1 MILESMNL
9 TDISAYVDQLQS
21 RGRYSFLK
29 SEAQAALHLTD
40 SALVK
45 TLWRLE
51 RRNRI
56 RTVKRGFYII
66 VPLEYA
72 STGILPPEWF
82 IADLMKYMEQPYY
95 VGLLS
100 AAALHGAAHQQPQE
114 FHVVLP
120 SHQRDIRVHV
130 LQLRFF
136 KKSGMGLSPVQESKT
151 PTGFIKVS
159 NPAVTA
165 MDLVAYASRVGG
177 LDRVLTIL
185 QELSEKIT
193 PHMLV
198 EAAKKEK
205 QLSHIQRLG
214 WLFEKAGQQ
223 QLAKALAEW
232 LMLKNPKR
240 TPLDPASPRAGFP
253 RNEKWNVVLNADV
266 EGEL

>member
-9 TDISAYVDQLQS
+9 TDIPAYVDQLQS

-29 SEAQAALHLTD
+29 SEAQSVLHLTD

-45 TLWRLE
+45 ALWRLE
-51 RRNRI
+51 QRNRI
-56 RTVKRGFYII
+56 RTIKRGFYII

-120 SHQRDIRVHV
+120 SHQRDIRVHA

-136 KKSGMGLSPVQESKT
+136 KKSGMGISPVQESKT

-198 EAAKKEK
+198 EAAKKET

-223 QLAKALAEW
+223 QLAKELAEW

>member
-1 MILESMNL
+1 MELK
-9 TDISAYVDQLQS
+9 DISTYVDQLQS

-29 SEAQAALHLTD
+29 SEAQAALHVDD

-45 TLWRLE
+45 ALWRLE
-51 RRNRI
+51 QRNRI
-56 RTVKRGFYII
+56 RTAKRGFYVI

-114 FHVVLP
+114 FHVVVP
-120 SHQRDIRVHV
+120 SAHRNIRIDP
-130 LQLRFF
+130 LQIRFF
-136 KKSGMGLSPVQESKT
+136 KKGGMESSPVQDSKT

-159 NPAVTA
+159 DPAVTA
-165 MDLVAYASRVGG
+165 MDLVAYAGRVGG

-193 PHMLV
+193 QHMLV
-198 EAAKKEK
+198 EAAKKEN

-214 WLFEKAGQQ
+214 WLLEKAGQK
-223 QLAKALAEW
+223 QLAEALAGW
-232 LMLKNPKR
+232 LMLKEPKR
-240 TPLDPASPRAGFP
+240 TPLDPAGPRAGFP
-253 RNEKWNVVLNADV
+253 RDEKWNVVLNADV

>member
-1 MILESMNL
+1 L
-9 TDISAYVDQLQS
+9 
-21 RGRYSFLK
+21 
-29 SEAQAALHLTD
+29 ALHLDD

-45 TLWRLE
+45 ALWRLE
-51 RRNRI
+51 QRNRI
-56 RTVKRGFYII
+56 RTVRRGFYVI

-82 IADLMKYMEQPYY
+82 IADLMKHLELPYY

-114 FHVVLP
+114 FHVVVP
-120 SHQRDIRVHV
+120 SSQRDIRVHV
-130 LQLRFF
+130 LRLRFF
-136 KKSGMGLSPVQESKT
+136 KKSGMNASPVEKSKT
-151 PTGFIKVS
+151 PTGFITVS
-159 NPAVTA
+159 DPAVTA
-165 MDLVAYASRVGG
+165 MDLVAYAGRVGG

-193 PHMLV
+193 PPMLV
-198 EAAKKEK
+198 EAAKKED

-232 LMLKNPKR
+232 LIPKSPKR
-240 TPLDPASPRAGFP
+240 TPLDPTSPRAGFP
-253 RNEKWNVVLNADV
+253 RDEKWNVVVNADV